1 MSPRDAADLEW
12 PLSEG
17 IQVSALPPVWSLVEA
32 SSCLNCQ
39 VWRLRTFVAQTVT
52 IGEQKVC
59 PESESLK
66 FSTTPTPQVENPYDS
81 DSSTP
86 TPQPCSALHSPI
98 RSASKRQLKQKRAM
112 SPIPNRIDTRIS
124 LRCQVV
130 MLFCRAAWAKHGNCL
145 TANDNLDIWFLIILL
160 QLLCNALIQLIE
172 TTQLL
177 RLVFYV

>member
-12 PLSEG
+12 PLSEVM
-17 IQVSALPPVWSLVEA
+17 QVSGLPPVWSLVEA

-98 RSASKRQLKQKRAM
+98 RSASKRQLILKRTM
-112 SPIPNRIDTRIS
+112 TLTPNRIDTRIS

-130 MLFCRAAWAKHGNCL
+130 VLFHRAACVERGNCP
-145 TANDNLDIWFLIILL
+145 TTNDNLDIWFLVILL
-160 QLLCNALIQLIE
+160 QLLCSALIQLIE

-177 RLVFYV
+177 RLVFYA